1 MSKNSAKKLDVVKK
15 KSVYFVGIHS
25 SN

>member
-1 MSKNSAKKLDVVKK
+1 MLENFAIKLDVVKK
-15 KSVYFVGIHS
+15 KSVHFVAIYR